1 MENPSPQDVSR
12 MLRDWSNGDGD
23 VPARLMPLVYDE
35 LRRLA
40 DHYLRGERPD
50 HTLQPTAL
58 VHEAYLRL
66 ADQTSITWQNRVHF
80 FAVAAQSMRQV
91 LVDHARTHRAAK
103 RGAGHKVSLDEASG
117 ASMEQN
123 VDLLALD
130 EALGRLA
137 ALDPQQSRIVEL
149 RYFGGLTIEETA
161 EVMSLSPRT
170 IRREWTMA
178 KYWLK
183 QQLGNQQ

>member
-1 MENPSPQDVSR
+1 MDNPSPQDVTR
-12 MLRDWSNGDGD
+12 MLQDWSNGDQA
-23 VPARLMPLVYDE
+23 VAARLMPLVYDE

-66 ADQTSITWQNRVHF
+66 ADQTNVTWQNRVHF

-91 LVDHARTHRAAK
+91 LVDSARSYRAAK
-103 RGAGHKVSLDEASG
+103 RGSGQKLSLEEADGVSLER
-117 ASMEQN
+117 E

-130 EALGRLA
+130 EALSRLA
-137 ALDPQQSRIVEL
+137 TLDPRQSRIVEL
-149 RYFGGLTIEETA
+149 RYFGGLTVEETA
-161 EVMSLSPRT
+161 EVTGVSPRT

-178 KYWLK
+178 KAWLRREISA
-183 QQLGNQQ
+183 